1 MKNTLQF
8 DFIADKEKNTLTIR
22 REFAADRKLVWDAYT
37 KSEILNQWF
46 APKPFTTKTK
56 SMSFREGGYWL
67 YAMIDPAGPEYW
79 GRMDYEKIRP
89 IDQYSGLDAFSDENG
104 NINTELPRAHWL
116 VSFSDL
122 GENTL
127 VETVVTYNS
136 LNDLEQVINMGM
148 KDGLTSTM
156 EKLDELLLTLKK

>member
-1 MKNTLQF
+1 
-8 DFIADKEKNTLTIR
+8 
-22 REFAADRKLVWDAYT
+22 
-37 KSEILNQWF
+37 
-46 APKPFTTKTK
+46 
-56 SMSFREGGYWL
+56 MSFREGGYWL